1 MSKKPAADGHKSEA
15 SGTPRSPDNAEWWV
29 RFRKLLDEQ
38 NEWPTT
44 YLFKFIAPKEQSAD
58 LQAVFEG
65 EEITVR
71 ASSKGNY
78 QSITS
83 HVRVKS
89 AEHVVTLYRRASAI
103 EGVISL

>member
-1 MSKKPAADGHKSEA
+1 
-15 SGTPRSPDNAEWWV
+15 
-29 RFRKLLDEQ
+29 LLDEQ

-44 YLFKFIAPKEQSAD
+44 YLFKFIAPRERSAD
-58 LQAVFEG
+58 LQAVFAG

-71 ASSKGNY
+71 ASSKGTY

-83 HVRVKS
+83 RVQVES
-89 AEHVVTLYRRASAI
+89 AEHVIALYRRASAI

>member
-1 MSKKPAADGHKSEA
+1 MSEKSA
-15 SGTPRSPDNAEWWV
+15 QGTPENSAAWWA
-29 RFRKLLDEQ
+29 RFRELLDEQ

-44 YLFKFIAPKEQSAD
+44 YLFKFIAPKERSPE

-71 ASSKGNY
+71 ASSKGTY

-83 HVRVKS
+83 RVHVES
-89 AEHVVTLYRRASAI
+89 AEHVVTLYRKASAI
-103 EGVISL
+103 DGVISL